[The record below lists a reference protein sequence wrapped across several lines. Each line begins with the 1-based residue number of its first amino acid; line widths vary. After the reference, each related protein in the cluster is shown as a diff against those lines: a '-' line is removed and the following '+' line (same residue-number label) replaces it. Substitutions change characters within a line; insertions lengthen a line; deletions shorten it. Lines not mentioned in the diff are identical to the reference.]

1 MPLLNLKQVKKVYE
15 QGDIKVEALRGI
27 DLEIEKG
34 EFTTVFGPS
43 GSGKTTMLNL
53 IGALDKPTD
62 GTVRVNGDSIGE
74 LNKNELALLR
84 RNHIGFIFQ
93 SYNLIPVLSAF
104 ENISF
109 ALRIARKNSKSEEK
123 EKILDLLKAVG
134 LEGLEDRKPAELSGG
149 QKQRVAIARA
159 LIKEPK
165 LVLAD
170 EPTANLDSDTSHEVL
185 KIMLKMNQELN
196 TTFIFSTHDPL
207 VMDYATRL
215 LELRDGKISKDKIKE
230 PANQ

>member
-1 MPLLNLKQVKKVYE
+1 VPLLNLKQVTKVYQ
-15 QGDIKVEALRGI
+15 QGEIKVEALRGI

-53 IGALDKPTD
+53 IGALDKPTG
-62 GTVRVNGDSIGE
+62 GTVKINGDSIGE

-123 EKILDLLKAVG
+123 EKVFNLLKAVG
-134 LEGLEDRKPAELSGG
+134 LEGLENRRPAELSGG

-170 EPTANLDSDTSHEVL
+170 EPTANLDSDTSHEVM
-185 KIMLKMNQELN
+185 KIMLKMNKELN

-215 LELRDGKISKDKIKE
+215 LELRDGRISKDKIKE
-230 PANQ
+230 PATN

>member
-134 LEGLEDRKPAELSGG
+134 LEGLENRRPAELSGG

-170 EPTANLDSDTSHEVL
+170 EPTANLDSDTSHEVM

>member
-1 MPLLNLKQVKKVYE
+1 MALLNLKQVKKVYE

-43 GSGKTTMLNL
+43 GSGKTTLLNL
-53 IGALDKPTD
+53 IGALDKPTS

-74 LNKNELALLR
+74 LNKDELALLR

-109 ALRIARKNSKSEEK
+109 ALRIARKNSKSK
-123 EKILDLLKAVG
+123 ERGRVLSLLKQVG
-134 LEGLEDRKPAELSGG
+134 LEGLEDRRPAELSGG

-170 EPTANLDSDTSHEVL
+170 EPTANLDSDTSHEVM

-215 LELRDGKISKDKIKE
+215 LELRDGSISKDKLKE
-230 PANQ
+230 PVND

>member
-1 MPLLNLKQVKKVYE
+1 M
-15 QGDIKVEALRGI
+15 I

-43 GSGKTTMLNL
+43 GSGKTTLLNL
-53 IGALDKPTD
+53 IGALDKPTS

-74 LNKNELALLR
+74 LNKDELALLR

-109 ALRIARKNSKSEEK
+109 ALRIARKNSKSK
-123 EKILDLLKAVG
+123 ERGRVLSLLKQVG
-134 LEGLEDRKPAELSGG
+134 LEGLEDRRPAELSGG

-159 LIKEPK
+159 LVNDPDI
-165 LVLAD
+165 LLAD
-170 EPTANLDSDTSHEVL
+170 EPTGNLDSDTGKDIMELIEGLNRDRGMTVVVVTHNPHDAEYADRIVNMIDGEISNGEHE
-185 KIMLKMNQELN
+185 
-196 TTFIFSTHDPL
+196 
-207 VMDYATRL
+207 
-215 LELRDGKISKDKIKE
+215 DGGDS
-230 PANQ
+230 

>member
-1 MPLLNLKQVKKVYE
+1 MALLNLKQVKKVYE

>member
-134 LEGLEDRKPAELSGG
+134 LEGLENRRPAELSGG